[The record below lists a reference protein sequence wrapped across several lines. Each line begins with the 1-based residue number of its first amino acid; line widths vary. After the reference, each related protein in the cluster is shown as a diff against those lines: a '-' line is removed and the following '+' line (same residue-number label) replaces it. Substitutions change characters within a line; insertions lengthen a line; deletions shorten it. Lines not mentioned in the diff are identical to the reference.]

1 MNGPGEA
8 IAPTDVPNA
17 ADGEE
22 QRHDPRHPSES
33 HDRCQESA
41 LAENVAPAKISPLLS
56 GDSGTNDPQDEEE
69 YQSNQFATES

>member
-1 MNGPGEA
+1 MNGLGEA
-8 IAPTDVPNA
+8 IVPADEPNA

-33 HDRCQESA
+33 HDRRQESA
-41 LAENVAPAKISPLLS
+41 LAESVAPAKISPILS
-56 GDSGTNDPQDEEE
+56 GDSGTNNPQDEED